1 MKILLVAIN
10 AKYIHS
16 NLAVY
21 SLQAYAEKYGDRK
34 AYTLEVVEYT
44 INQQPDYIL
53 ADIYKRKADLICFS
67 CYIWNISLVK
77 HITQALSK
85 ISKASLWLGGPE
97 VTYHSR
103 KILETYPQIRGI
115 IKGEGERTFLQIIAA
130 TLQSTTAKDSAVP
143 TVTSQTATV
152 ETTTSQTDTKQT
164 DSTKTVKVQVEAT
177 SPKGLGK
184 IDESYAEIFGIS
196 WRTKT
201 GKVVENEVAGPLPLD
216 ELPFPYST
224 VTPFQNRI
232 IYYESSRGC
241 PFSCSYCLSSVEHGL
256 RFRRLELVK
265 KELQWFLEQGV
276 SQVKFVDRTFNCNPK
291 RAREIWIFLKE
302 NDNGKTNFHFEISA
316 DLLTEADL
324 EILATI
330 RPGLIQF
337 EIGVQST
344 NKTTLLEIQRQM
356 DLGKLKNAVE
366 QLQKG
371 RNIHRHLDLIAGL
384 PYEDLDSFKSSFDEV
399 YQLQPNQLQLGF
411 LKVLKGSL
419 MEDKARKYDLQY
431 QEVPPY
437 EVLSTKWLSYEEIL
451 LLKGVEEMVE
461 VYFNSRQFEETMTYL
476 TERFSRPF
484 DLYEALYHY
493 YEEKG
498 LFGATHSRL
507 ARYEILFAFGKN
519 RLTTIEEQKQFRQKL
534 ILDFYG
540 RENVKKRPHFA
551 GVETVSK
558 EEASSFYAQEEQ
570 ERRYLIGYESYDKR
584 QLRKMTHLERIDEK
598 LLLFD
603 YQHRDPWSGQAKVH
617 VII

>member
-21 SLQAYAEKYGDRK
+21 SLKAYAEKYGVRK
-34 AYTLEVVEYT
+34 DYIPEVVEYT
-44 INQQPDYIL
+44 INQQVGQIL

-67 CYIWNISLVK
+67 CYIWNISLVEQ
-77 HITQALSK
+77 ITQALSK
-85 ISKASLWLGGPE
+85 VSKASLWLGGPE

-103 KILETYPQIRGI
+103 RILEKYPHIKGI
-115 IKGEGERTFLQIIAA
+115 IRGEGEKTFLQII
-130 TLQSTTAKDSAVP
+130 
-143 TVTSQTATV
+143 TATV
-152 ETTTSQTDTKQT
+152 QGEVTL
-164 DSTKTVKVQVEAT
+164 A
-177 SPKGLGK
+177 KGLGK
-184 IDESYAEIFGIS
+184 LDENYIQIPGIS
-196 WRTKT
+196 WRTEA
-201 GKVVENEVAGPLPLD
+201 GGIVENEAVCPLTLD
-216 ELPFPYST
+216 EIPFPYT
-224 VTPFQNRI
+224 TLAPFQNRI

-241 PFSCSYCLSSVEHGL
+241 PFSCSYCLSSVEQGL
-256 RFRRLELVK
+256 RFRNLELVV

-276 SQVKFVDRTFNCNPK
+276 SQVKFVDRTFNCNSK
-291 RAREIWIFLKE
+291 RAREIWTYLKE

-324 EILATI
+324 ELLSTI

-344 NKTTLLEIQRQM
+344 NDATLVEIGRQM
-356 DLGKLKNAVE
+356 DQEKLKKSVE
-366 QLQKG
+366 QLHKG
-371 RNIHRHLDLIAGL
+371 RNIHQHLDLIAGL
-384 PYEDLDSFKSSFDEV
+384 PYEDLVSFKNSFDEV
-399 YQLQPNQLQLGF
+399 YRLQPNQLQLGF

-419 MEDKARKYDLQY
+419 IEDKARQYELQY

-437 EVLSTKWLSYEEIL
+437 EVLSSKWLSYESIL

-461 VYFNSRQFEETMTYL
+461 VYYNSRQFEETTTYL
-476 TERFSRPF
+476 AEKFSRPF
-484 DLYEALYHY
+484 DMYEALYHY

-498 LFGATHSRL
+498 FWGENHTRVT
-507 ARYEILFAFGKN
+507 RYEVLFAFGESI
-519 RLTTIEEQKQFRQKL
+519 LVTAEERELFRQKL

-551 GVETVSK
+551 GSETVSK

-570 ERRYLIGYESYDKR
+570 ERRYLAGYESYDKR
-584 QLRKMTHLERIDEK
+584 QLRKMTHLERIDGK

-603 YQHRDPWSGQAKVH
+603 YRDRDPWSGQAKVH